1 MKSKLAEALKS
12 IAAYIEN
19 KKPAN
24 LEEAK
29 HMLALISVIAG
40 ESLAEAELEPA

>member
-1 MKSKLAEALKS
+1 MNVKLVAALKS

-40 ESLAEAELEPA
+40 ESLSEVALEAA

>member
-1 MKSKLAEALKS
+1 MSSSNKKLAEALKS
-12 IAAYIEN
+12 ISVYIER
-19 KKPAN
+19 KKPKS

-40 ESLAEAELEPA
+40 ESLAEAA